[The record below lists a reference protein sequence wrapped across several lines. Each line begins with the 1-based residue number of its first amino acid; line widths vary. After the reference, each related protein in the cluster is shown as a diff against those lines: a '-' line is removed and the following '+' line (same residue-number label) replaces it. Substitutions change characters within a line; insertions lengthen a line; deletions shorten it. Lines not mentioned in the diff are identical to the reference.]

1 MKQGSLE
8 DDVVAIVNALKEREW
23 AEHCTTTIAAKWFV
37 IKFSPDLATG
47 ELLNIG
53 VGIIYNK
60 QVFTKII
67 PNTKPFE
74 LLYGDHV
81 KENLSFLLDLLK
93 SSTDSLLAL
102 NSVSP
107 HVSISS
113 LKFVAGD
120 SVDDMLDRLYKS
132 MILIDRNLNN

>member
-1 MKQGSLE
+1 MS
-8 DDVVAIVNALKEREW
+8 DTSAR
-23 AEHCTTTIAAKWFV
+23 WFV
-37 IKFSPDLATG
+37 IRLSPDLATG

-120 SVDDMLDRLYKS
+120 SVEGMLDRLYKS
-132 MILIDRNLNN
+132 MIRIDRNLNN